1 MTAKLLHIPGEEY
14 RDLPDWNWS
23 TIKKAE
29 RSVATMKAERGV
41 KSKPSP
47 DMQFGSDVHSAILEP
62 GDMHSK
68 VTPARP
74 GLRRGTNEWKDLEK
88 EAKAKGKRVIKHEDY
103 TSIVDILSKIRQ
115 HPEAWSLL
123 FESEGIA
130 EGSILWDDPGSGLS
144 LKARIDRLLPST
156 AEGVP
161 HLIDLKTDRDGSME
175 SFSKRLVQYPFMYL
189 HQLAFYR
196 KAVLALTGEKAKCSF
211 VVVEKSAAH
220 PIRVFHMLDSDLD
233 LADAHIDTL
242 LHAVR
247 EYELFGVSPSEQ
259 HQSVILEAPS
269 WWRIK
274 QGATS

>member
-1 MTAKLLHIPGEEY
+1 MTARLLHIPAEEY
-14 RDLPDWNWS
+14 RALPDWNWS

-29 RSVATMKAERGV
+29 RSVATMKAEQKV
-41 KSKPSP
+41 ESKSTP
-47 DMQFGSDVHSAILEP
+47 DMQFGSDVHSAVLEP
-62 GDMHSK
+62 GDYQNR
-68 VTPARP
+68 VTPARA

-88 EAKAKGKRVIKHEDY
+88 QAKAKGKRLIKHEDY
-103 TSIVDILSKIRQ
+103 TSIMDILSRIRQ

-123 FESEGIA
+123 YEAEGIA
-130 EGSILWDDPGSGLS
+130 EGSVIWDDPASGLS

-156 AEGVP
+156 ADGVP

-175 SFSKRLVQYPFMYL
+175 SFGKRLVQYPYMYL

-196 KAVLALTGEKAKCSF
+196 RAVLALTGEKAKCSF

-233 LADAHIDTL
+233 LADEHIDTL

-247 EYELFGVSPSEQ
+247 EYELFGIAPSEQ
-259 HQSVILEAPS
+259 HQSVILEAPT
-269 WWRIK
+269 WWRLK